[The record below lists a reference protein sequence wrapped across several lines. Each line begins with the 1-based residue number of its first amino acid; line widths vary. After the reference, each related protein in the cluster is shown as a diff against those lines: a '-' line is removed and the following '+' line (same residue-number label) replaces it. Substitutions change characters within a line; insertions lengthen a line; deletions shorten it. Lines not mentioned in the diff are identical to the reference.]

1 MSHHLICHL
10 QLLGQVH
17 PLEQIAQLLGVDAA
31 VLVDVELL
39 KKHRGVVREV
49 ERARFRRR
57 LVDEVQ
63 DDWVRAPRLVEPLV
77 EHPLRVDLDRRAL
90 LRQPEQAERLALLL
104 GTEAVLRQID
114 EIAQSDP
121 VRDLDHAVFLVL
133 HVDGAP
139 AGMQHQLER
148 DGRVEA
154 AQDAALTRNALA
166 ILHRFVLLLDCRANE
181 LHVALLL
188 DDAPLGLLLRDPFEK
203 GGGECLAGNRPNP
216 LRPRWRPT
224 REFVRRLVGLIAATA
239 APSLASARSHAGRRL
254 TASAQHP
261 PVENLL

>member
-1 MSHHLICHL
+1 MTVHSANAACCGS
-10 QLLGQVH
+10 GQ
-17 PLEQIAQLLGVDAA
+17 P
-31 VLVDVELL
+31 
-39 KKHRGVVREV
+39 R
-49 ERARFRRR
+49 
-57 LVDEVQ
+57 DEVALHA
-63 DDWVRAPRLVEPLV
+63 WIHFKPRSEGIIKYKLQGATKEA
-77 EHPLRVDLDRRAL
+77 RVCMLPSCAC
-90 LRQPEQAERLALLL
+90 
-104 GTEAVLRQID
+104 
-114 EIAQSDP
+114 
-121 VRDLDHAVFLVL
+121 
-133 HVDGAP
+133 
-139 AGMQHQLER
+139 
-148 DGRVEA
+148 A
-154 AQDAALTRNALA
+154 A
-166 ILHRFVLLLDCRANE
+166 HRFVLLLDCRANE